1 MFFSIF
7 CAKKFNTK
15 CNSRF
20 VFAALVC
27 FVTNLLGVDI
37 CGFCSWQRLGKV
49 LALLPYWQ
57 WTFANKET
65 NQLVPVIV
73 AAILVAVII
82 LPRSSVSVRFAILSA
97 AVLENVSKRRHSSV
111 KPYHIFVMTQQT
123 LRLGFIC
130 LPFLW
135 PLAYTE
141 LWPRPTARTRA
152 QGKIL
157 VAVVRQIKSKIYQLI
172 QNVAR
177 NLGWAVVSLE
187 ILRIAWKK
195 VSKGNI
201 LPNIS
206 CIWWDDKI
214 WHI

>member
-1 MFFSIF
+1 
-7 CAKKFNTK
+7 
-15 CNSRF
+15 
-20 VFAALVC
+20 
-27 FVTNLLGVDI
+27 
-37 CGFCSWQRLGKV
+37 
-49 LALLPYWQ
+49 
-57 WTFANKET
+57 
-65 NQLVPVIV
+65 
-73 AAILVAVII
+73 
-82 LPRSSVSVRFAILSA
+82 
-97 AVLENVSKRRHSSV
+97 
-111 KPYHIFVMTQQT
+111 MTQQT

-187 ILRIAWKK
+187 ILRIA
-195 VSKGNI
+195 
-201 LPNIS
+201 
-206 CIWWDDKI
+206 
-214 WHI
+214 